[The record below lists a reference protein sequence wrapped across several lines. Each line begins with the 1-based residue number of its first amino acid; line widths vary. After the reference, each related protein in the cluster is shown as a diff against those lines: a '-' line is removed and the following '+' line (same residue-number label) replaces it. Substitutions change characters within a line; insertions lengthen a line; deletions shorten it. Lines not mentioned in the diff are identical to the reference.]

1 VQVNAML
8 TKTKSANASSKSY
21 LQENENGWEKRN
33 WTNREWG
40 SDMHSDEREV
50 GFASWP
56 EQGRVTREKRKY
68 VTWKNKNPTLPM
80 RELSRSGRKKKKPVK
95 VGWI

>member
-40 SDMHSDEREV
+40 PDMHSDEREV

-68 VTWKNKNPTLPM
+68 VTWKNKTPLCPCVSCQEVAERKRNP
-80 RELSRSGRKKKKPVK
+80 SR
-95 VGWI
+95 